1 LHHGYLHSIIAK
13 SNGVKTVR
21 IIRKRLI
28 PNEEVDISQDEVLI
42 RNSDHIITR
51 WLPIKPRGD
60 IGWGIS
66 YLDLNGNRKIS
77 AFYGKNGKLMYWYC
91 DIVDVTYLEYSDL
104 YIIKDLLVDVKLVPG
119 QPPEILDLH
128 ELEMA
133 LKQGLINKEEYALA
147 VRVSKATLELLK
159 HEIPDKIKEILK
171 YGPPVGFE
179 IET

>member
-1 LHHGYLHSIIAK
+1 M
-13 SNGVKTVR
+13 R

-51 WLPIKPRGD
+51 WFPIKPRGD

-77 AFYGKNGKLMYWYC
+77 AFYGKNGKLLYWYC
-91 DIVDVTYLEYSDL
+91 DIVEVAYFESSDL
-104 YIIKDLLVDVKLVPG
+104 YVIKDLLVDVKLVPG
-119 QPPEILDLH
+119 QLPEILDLH

-133 LKQGLINKEEYALA
+133 LKQGLIDKNEFSLA
-147 VRVSKATLELLK
+147 VNVSKATLELLN

-171 YGPPVGFE
+171 YGPPVGFVKK
-179 IET
+179 T